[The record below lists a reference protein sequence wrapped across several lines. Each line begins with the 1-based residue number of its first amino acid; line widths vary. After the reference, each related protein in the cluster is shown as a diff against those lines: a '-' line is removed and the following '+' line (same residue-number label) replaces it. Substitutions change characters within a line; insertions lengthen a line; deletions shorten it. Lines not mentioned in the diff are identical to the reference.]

1 MLQTDQHNSASAS
14 DLVLF
19 GGNDE
24 EMADDSMSLA
34 ASDAEELSDS
44 VTDAALLPS
53 SAPSAAGW
61 MPNFSVSSQNW
72 LKSWDW
78 SGLHQKSPLAA
89 VWTRGSCWVAVRPLA
104 NDPRR
109 SSAKFTTSSRDHG
122 TPPTLLTSILP
133 LHSPSLQLTSLK
145 KRSVR
150 RCLFWMSQWLHTF
163 AHPLLSAGRQRP
175 PIRPTPSL
183 RHC

>member
-1 MLQTDQHNSASAS
+1 
-14 DLVLF
+14 
-19 GGNDE
+19 
-24 EMADDSMSLA
+24 MSLA

-72 LKSWDW
+72 LKSWEW

-104 NDPRR
+104 SDPRR
-109 SSAKFTTSSRDHG
+109 SSPKFTKSSRDHG
-122 TPPTLLTSILP
+122 TPPTLLASVLP
-133 LHSPSLQLTSLK
+133 LHSLSLQLTSLK
-145 KRSVR
+145 KRSMR

-163 AHPLLSAGRQRP
+163 ARPSVQVTQDYFSACWTLLCFIWTGGFRAPLYGGPSGLSGQTPLCHGRV
-175 PIRPTPSL
+175 
-183 RHC
+183 